1 MMTEIASR
9 LGRVISTVCMTVVV
23 FGASVVVDRTGVVT
37 LLADSVAQ
45 ESRAKKKEKTRKTPA
60 LRNNIYEKLAE
71 AQTFAEAKDYASAE
85 EILNEML
92 DATSKKSKLN
102 AYELANVYNTYAFL
116 RYAVEDYN
124 GALNYYQKVIDQ
136 RPQIPVALEVGT
148 LFTIAQ
154 LHFLQ
159 ENWQKGIDTLNQWMA
174 VTEIPNTNAYVLLAN
189 GYFQL
194 KDYDKSLENI
204 QIAIDR
210 EEAAGK
216 LPKEQWYNLARFIH
230 FDRDSFAEALDILEI
245 LIMYYPKKQYW
256 VQASHLYG
264 EQKDEARQ
272 LAILEAT
279 YQQNLLDKSQ
289 DLVLLSQLYLN
300 AEVPYPAAKTLE
312 KGFKDEI
319 VEDDS
324 KNYELAGVAW
334 RQAQEVTKSLPMLE
348 LAAEKSEKGELY
360 ARLGSVYL
368 DVDKNKEAVAAL
380 NKGLKRGGVKRT
392 DQARLALGMAYF
404 NLGEFNSARKAFRE
418 AAKDK
423 RAKAFARQWLKYINS
438 EEKRLNE
445 IAKELG

>member
-1 MMTEIASR
+1 MTGFASR
-9 LGRVISTVCMTVVV
+9 ISRLISATCMATLVLGATVTLDRAGIV
-23 FGASVVVDRTGVVT
+23 SVVSD
-37 LLADSVAQ
+37 AAAQ
-45 ESRAKKKEKTRKTPA
+45 ESGRKKEKTRKTPA

-71 AQTFAEAKDYASAE
+71 AQTFAEAKDYAAAE

-116 RYAVEDYN
+116 RYAVEDYK

-194 KDYDKSLENI
+194 KDYDRSLENI

-210 EEAAGK
+210 EESAGK

-230 FDRDSFAEALDILEI
+230 FDRDNFAEALEILEI

-279 YQQNLLDKSQ
+279 YEQNLLDKSQ

-319 VEDDS
+319 VEDES

-334 RQAQEVTKSLPMLE
+334 RQAQEVNKSLPMLE
-348 LAAEKSEKGELY
+348 KAAAKSEKGELY

-368 DVDKNKEAVAAL
+368 DVDKNKEAVTAL
-380 NKGLKRGGVKRT
+380 TKGLKRGGVKRT

-423 RAKAFARQWLKYINS
+423 RAKAFAQQWLKYINS
-438 EEKRLNE
+438 EEKRLAE

>member
-1 MMTEIASR
+1 MTGFASR
-9 LGRVISTVCMTVVV
+9 ISRLISATCMATLVLGATVTLDRAGVVSVIS
-23 FGASVVVDRTGVVT
+23 D
-37 LLADSVAQ
+37 VAAQ
-45 ESRAKKKEKTRKTPA
+45 QSGAKKKEKTRKTPA

-71 AQTFAEAKDYASAE
+71 AQTFAEAKDYAAAE

-116 RYAVEDYN
+116 RYAVEDYK

-194 KDYDKSLENI
+194 KDYDRSLENI

-210 EEAAGK
+210 EESAGK

-230 FDRDSFAEALDILEI
+230 FDRDNFAEALEILEI

-279 YQQNLLDKSQ
+279 YEQNLLDKSQ

-319 VEDDS
+319 VEDES

-334 RQAQEVTKSLPMLE
+334 RQAQEVNKSLPMLE
-348 LAAEKSEKGELY
+348 KAAAKSEKGELY

-368 DVDKNKEAVAAL
+368 DVDKNKEAVTAL
-380 NKGLKRGGVKRT
+380 TKGLKRGGVKRT

-423 RAKAFARQWLKYINS
+423 RAKAFAQQWLKYINS
-438 EEKRLNE
+438 EEKRLAE

>member
-1 MMTEIASR
+1 MTGFVSRISR
-9 LGRVISTVCMTVVV
+9 LISATCMATLVLGATVTLDRAGVV
-23 FGASVVVDRTGVVT
+23 SVVSDV
-37 LLADSVAQ
+37 AAQ
-45 ESRAKKKEKTRKTPA
+45 EGGAKKKEKTRKTPA

-71 AQTFAEAKDYASAE
+71 AQTFAEAKDYAAAE

-116 RYAVEDYN
+116 RYAVEDYK

-194 KDYDKSLENI
+194 KDYDRSLENI

-210 EEAAGK
+210 EESAGK

-230 FDRDSFAEALDILEI
+230 FDRDNYAEALEILEI

-279 YQQNLLDKSQ
+279 YEQNLLDKSQ

-319 VEDDS
+319 VEDES

-334 RQAQEVTKSLPMLE
+334 RQAQEVNKSLPMLE
-348 LAAEKSEKGELY
+348 KAAAKSEKGELY

-368 DVDKNKEAVAAL
+368 DVDKNKEAVTAL
-380 NKGLKRGGVKRT
+380 TKGLKRGGVKRT

-423 RAKAFARQWLKYINS
+423 RAKAFAQQWLKYINS
-438 EEKRLNE
+438 EEKRLAE

>member
-1 MMTEIASR
+1 MTGFASR
-9 LGRVISTVCMTVVV
+9 ISRLISATCMATLVLGATVTLDRAGVVSVISDV
-23 FGASVVVDRTGVVT
+23 A
-37 LLADSVAQ
+37 AQ
-45 ESRAKKKEKTRKTPA
+45 ESGAKKKEKTRKTPA

-71 AQTFAEAKDYASAE
+71 AQTFAEAKDYAAAE

-116 RYAVEDYN
+116 RYAVEDYK

-194 KDYDKSLENI
+194 KDYDRSLENI

-210 EEAAGK
+210 EESAGK

-230 FDRDSFAEALDILEI
+230 FDRDNFAEALEILEI

-279 YQQNLLDKSQ
+279 YEQNLLDKSQ

-312 KGFKDEI
+312 QGFKDEI
-319 VEDDS
+319 VEDES

-334 RQAQEVTKSLPMLE
+334 RQAQEVNKSLPMLE
-348 LAAEKSEKGELY
+348 KAAAKSEKGELY

-368 DVDKNKEAVAAL
+368 DVDKNKEAVTAL

-423 RAKAFARQWLKYINS
+423 RAKAFAQQWLKYINS
-438 EEKRLNE
+438 EEKRLAE

>member
-1 MMTEIASR
+1 MHLVSQFFR
-9 LGRVISTVCMTVVV
+9 QLVVC
-23 FGASVVVDRTGVVT
+23 GCAASVSLALLVV
-37 LLADSVAQ
+37 ADQAFDAGFVSTATAQ
-45 ESRAKKKEKTRKTPA
+45 DAPKKERETRKTPA

-71 AQTFAEAKDYASAE
+71 AQAFAEAKQYAEAE
-85 EILNEML
+85 AVLNDML

-102 AYELANVYNTYAFL
+102 RYELANVYNTYAYL

-136 RPQIPVALEVGT
+136 RPEIPLALEINT
-148 LFTIAQ
+148 LYTIAQ
-154 LHFLQ
+154 LYFLQ
-159 ENWQKGIDTLNQWMA
+159 ENWRKGIDTLNTWMS
-174 VTEIPNTNAYVLLAN
+174 VTDTPSTNAYVLLAN

-194 KDYDKSLENI
+194 KDYDKSLSNI

-230 FDRDSFAEALDILEI
+230 FDRDNFREALDILEI

-264 EQKDEARQ
+264 EEKDEARQ

-279 YQQNLLDKSQ
+279 YEQNLLDRSQ
-289 DLVLLSQLYLN
+289 DIVLLSQLYLQ
-300 AEVPYPAAKTLE
+300 AEVPFPAARAME
-312 KGFKDEI
+312 KGLADDI
-319 VEDDS
+319 VEKES

-348 LAAEKSEKGELY
+348 AAASKSEKGELY
-360 ARLGSVYL
+360 ARLGNVYL
-368 DVDKNKEAVAAL
+368 DVDKNKEAVEAL
-380 NKGLKRGGVKRT
+380 KRGLDRGGVKRP

-404 NLGEFNSARKAFRE
+404 NLGDFNAARRAFRE
-418 AAKDK
+418 ARKDK
-423 RAKAFARQWLKYINS
+423 RARSYADQWLKYITS
-438 EEKRLNE
+438 EENRLE
-445 IAKELG
+445 ELAKDLG

>member
-1 MMTEIASR
+1 MTGFASR
-9 LGRVISTVCMTVVV
+9 ISRLISATCMATLVLGATVTLDRAGVVSVISDV
-23 FGASVVVDRTGVVT
+23 A
-37 LLADSVAQ
+37 AQ
-45 ESRAKKKEKTRKTPA
+45 ESGAKKKEKTRKTPA

-71 AQTFAEAKDYASAE
+71 AQTFAEAKDYAAAE

-116 RYAVEDYN
+116 RYAVEDYK

-194 KDYDKSLENI
+194 KDYDRSLENI

-210 EEAAGK
+210 EESAGK

-230 FDRDSFAEALDILEI
+230 FDRDNFAEALEILEI

-279 YQQNLLDKSQ
+279 YEQNLLDKSQ

-312 KGFKDEI
+312 KGFKNEI
-319 VEDDS
+319 VEDES

-334 RQAQEVTKSLPMLE
+334 RQAQEVNKSLPMLE
-348 LAAEKSEKGELY
+348 KAAAKSEKGELY

-368 DVDKNKEAVAAL
+368 DVDKNKEAVTAL

-423 RAKAFARQWLKYINS
+423 RAKAFAQQWLKYINS
-438 EEKRLNE
+438 EEKRLAE

>member
-1 MMTEIASR
+1 MMTGMTSR
-9 LGRVISTVCMTVVV
+9 VSRIISATCMATVV
-23 FGASVVVDRTGVVT
+23 FGAAVALDRANIVSVVSG
-37 LLADSVAQ
+37 AVAQ
-45 ESRAKKKEKTRKTPA
+45 ENERKKQETRKTPA

-71 AQTFAEAKDYASAE
+71 AQTFAEAKDYAAAE
-85 EILNEML
+85 EILDEML

-116 RYAVEDYN
+116 RYAVEDYD

-174 VTEIPNTNAYVLLAN
+174 VTEIPSTNAYVLLAN

-194 KDYDKSLENI
+194 KDYDRSLENI

-230 FDRDSFAEALDILEI
+230 FDRDNYAEALEILEI

-272 LAILEAT
+272 LAILEAS
-279 YQQNLLDKSQ
+279 YEQSLLDRSQ

-300 AEVPYPAAKTLE
+300 AEVPYPAARTLE
-312 KGFKDEI
+312 KGFKDDI

-334 RQAQEVTKSLPMLE
+334 RQAQEVEKSLPMLE

-368 DVDKNKEAVAAL
+368 DVDKNKEAVAAI
-380 NKGLKRGGVKRT
+380 NKGLKRGGVKRS

-418 AAKDK
+418 AAKDE
-423 RAKAFARQWLKYINS
+423 RAKSFAQQWLKYISS
-438 EEKRLNE
+438 EEKRINE

>member
-1 MMTEIASR
+1 MTGIASR
-9 LGRVISTVCMTVVV
+9 ISRLISATCMATLVLGATLTLDRAGVV
-23 FGASVVVDRTGVVT
+23 SVVSDV
-37 LLADSVAQ
+37 AAQ
-45 ESRAKKKEKTRKTPA
+45 ESGAKKKEKTRKTPA

-71 AQTFAEAKDYASAE
+71 AQTFAEAKDYAAAE

-116 RYAVEDYN
+116 RYAVEDYK

-136 RPQIPVALEVGT
+136 RPQIPLALEVGT
-148 LFTIAQ
+148 LFTISQ

-194 KDYDKSLENI
+194 KDYDRSLENI

-210 EEAAGK
+210 EESAGK

-230 FDRDSFAEALDILEI
+230 FDRDNYAEALEILEI

-279 YQQNLLDKSQ
+279 YEQNLLDKSQ

-319 VEDDS
+319 VEDES

-348 LAAEKSEKGELY
+348 RAAAKAEKGELY

-368 DVDKNKEAVAAL
+368 DVDKNKEAVTAL
-380 NKGLKRGGVKRT
+380 NKGLKRGGVKRA

-423 RAKAFARQWLKYINS
+423 RAKAFAQQWLKYISS
-438 EEKRLNE
+438 EEKRLAE